1 MELRETKEHNMHMMR
16 DLMNDTDIE
25 SVLDAGAKMTPSKWI
40 GE

>member
-1 MELRETKEHNMHMMR
+1 MR